1 MLSTSVHDRDVAKPK
16 VAIVTGGASGIGLAT
31 SRFLAVRGVAVAALD
46 VAPLEASDRDYLE
59 KHGGIFIEHDI
70 RDHARW
76 PSVIDGVVAR
86 FGGLGMLVNAAGIL
100 QSGTIEE
107 ISLETWQRVMAIN
120 VQGTFLACQAAIPA
134 MRQHGGSIVNLS
146 SVSALKAD
154 PDLPAYDASKAAVRS
169 LTKEIAI
176 YCARRQWPIR
186 CNSVHPGI
194 VETRMVKSF
203 FGENG
208 EETRNAW
215 MQAQPIGRLIMPD
228 EVAGMIAW
236 LLSDEASFVTGAE
249 YLIDGGL
256 TA

>member
-1 MLSTSVHDRDVAKPK
+1 MLSASKPEGNTAKPK
-16 VAIVTGGASGIGLAT
+16 VALVTGGASGIGLAT
-31 SRFLAVRGVAVAALD
+31 WRRLAACGIAVAVVD
-46 VAPLEASDRDYLE
+46 IAPLEASERDYLE
-59 KHGGIFIEHDI
+59 QHDGTFIEHDI
-70 RDHARW
+70 RDHAAW
-76 PSVIDGVVAR
+76 PPLIDGVVAR

-100 QSGTIEE
+100 QTGSIEE

-176 YCARRQWPIR
+176 YCANRHWPIR

-215 MQAQPIGRLIMPD
+215 MQAQPIGRLIRPD

-249 YLIDGGL
+249 YVIDGGL

>member
-1 MLSTSVHDRDVAKPK
+1 MLSASVTDSNSTRPK

-31 SRFLAVRGVAVAALD
+31 WRFLAARDVAVAAVD
-46 VAPLEASDRDYLE
+46 IAPLEASDRDYLE
-59 KHGGIFIEHDI
+59 EHGGIYIEHDI
-70 RDHARW
+70 RDHAAW
-76 PSVIDGVVAR
+76 PSLVNGVVAR

-100 QSGTIEE
+100 QSGTIDE

-134 MRQHGGSIVNLS
+134 MREHGGSIVNLS